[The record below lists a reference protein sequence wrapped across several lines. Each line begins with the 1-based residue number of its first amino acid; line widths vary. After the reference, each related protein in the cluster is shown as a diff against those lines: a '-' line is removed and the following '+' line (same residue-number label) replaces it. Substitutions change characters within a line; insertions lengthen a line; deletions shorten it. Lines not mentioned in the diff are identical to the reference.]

1 MSKFSMLMS
10 FFVFLCTVAHA
21 NAADLNWG
29 TQAYQR
35 GDFKA
40 ALAEFKPLA
49 EKGDSVA
56 QYHLCE
62 MYVHGKGVAQ
72 NFAEAVRWCEKAAE
86 AGIPE
91 AQTALAGLKM
101 LGLGTKRDYQDG
113 YFWIIVSAIWSK
125 DDLRT
130 AAMNALTQVSHM
142 IGPQDKADI
151 AHDAVTAWR
160 R

>member
-1 MSKFSMLMS
+1 VIYFA
-10 FFVFLCTVAHA
+10 FIFFLCAAAHA
-21 NAADLNWG
+21 KAADVNRG

-35 GDFKA
+35 GDIKA

-49 EKGDSVA
+49 EKGDPVA

-62 MYVHGKGVAQ
+62 IYVQGKGVPQ
-72 NFAEAVRWCEKAAE
+72 DFAAAARWCGKAAE

-101 LGLGTKRDYQDG
+101 LGLGTKRDYQAG

-130 AAMNALTQVSHM
+130 AAMNALTQVSRM
-142 IGPQDKADI
+142 IGAQDKADI
-151 AHDAVTAWR
+151 AGDAVRAWR